1 MVDLAFKKRPGSK
14 KIRYVELKENR
25 ETSMNSS
32 EFSLAK
38 KPQIASLKKSGMKY
52 VPYKRQTINNNIGE
66 RRGRENNL
74 LNKIKPLASVKK
86 DSEKSRSSKS
96 TKRLKEVDDPVR
108 LGGHK
113 IVTSKGTNSSRSYIS
128 WQGLLFFIFLMIV
141 AGVMMFPSRKI

>member
-74 LNKIKPLASVKK
+74 INKIKPLASAKK
-86 DSEKSRSSKS
+86 DS
-96 TKRLKEVDDPVR
+96 
-108 LGGHK
+108 
-113 IVTSKGTNSSRSYIS
+113 
-128 WQGLLFFIFLMIV
+128 
-141 AGVMMFPSRKI
+141 